1 MITPWKSLSLGEKI
15 LRGHNLLWWALVY
28 PSVVIV
34 LSYTAIS
41 STLRSQAILNDHT
54 IVQAVVAVD
63 EETPVTKQLARFKYS
78 FEVDGKSY
86 TRNFPVPW
94 RRVDDVEIG
103 GTIPVAYAN
112 FDPNQSQREAL
123 LAPNADMKTSLT
135 SLATLCALGAL
146 LIGMFWQFFNWLLK
160 RQVMVSFK

>member
-1 MITPWKSLSLGEKI
+1 MATPWKSLSMGDKI
-15 LRGHNLLWWALVY
+15 LRGHNLLWWALVF

-34 LSYTAIS
+34 LGYTAVS
-41 STLRSQAILNDHT
+41 STLRSQAILNDHS
-54 IVQAVVAVD
+54 IVQAVIAVD

-86 TRNFPVPW
+86 TKNFPVPW
-94 RRVDDVEIG
+94 ARADDIEVG

-112 FDPNQSQREAL
+112 FDPNLSQREAV

-135 SLATLCALGAL
+135 SVATLCALGAL
-146 LIGMFWQFFNWLLK
+146 LIGMFWFIFNWLLK
-160 RQVMVSFK
+160 RQLRVFLT